1 MESPKNACLTA
12 GTERFGSGVCARGAH
27 KGQDLDW
34 FSSVTETGPRTL
46 DGHFRKGG
54 TLRGLVQRVR

>member
-12 GTERFGSGVCARGAH
+12 GTERFGSGVCARGPH

-34 FSSVTETGPRTL
+34 FSSVTETGLGRL
-46 DGHFRKGG
+46 DVHFRKGG
-54 TLRGLVQRVR
+54 TQPGLVQRVR